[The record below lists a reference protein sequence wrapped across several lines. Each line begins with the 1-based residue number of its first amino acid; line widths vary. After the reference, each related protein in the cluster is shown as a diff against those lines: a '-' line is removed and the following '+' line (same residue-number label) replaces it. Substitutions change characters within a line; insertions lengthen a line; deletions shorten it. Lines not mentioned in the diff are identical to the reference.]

1 MPGKSKLR
9 DLVIAEIRKYIRDRG
24 LGTGDQ
30 LPTERELALA
40 FGVSRT
46 VVREALAGLEMA
58 GMLELSP
65 GRPPRLVA
73 EYDRAL
79 TQTIASIV
87 GGSAQA
93 LLDLAEARQI
103 FEVEVAALAAARCR
117 AEDLLELHAAQRAMR
132 ESIEQPSGYVTAD
145 LAFHGALVK
154 ASKNDVLAQLLRPMS
169 GLLRQSRE
177 QSAWKRRSPLDA
189 WEEHQRILERIEAG
203 DMSGARAAMLVHMTS
218 TRLDLSTALVSDEGR
233 ASSGRIETPRGTQ
246 ANRAPENPGPINVA
260 L

>member
-1 MPGKSKLR
+1 MPGRSKLR
-9 DLVIAEIRKYIRDRG
+9 DVVIAEIRRDVRDRG
-24 LGTGDQ
+24 LQTGDQ

-65 GRPPRLVA
+65 GRPPTLVA

-79 TQTIASIV
+79 TQTMASIV
-87 GGSAQA
+87 AGSAQA
-93 LLDLAEARQI
+93 LMDLAEARQI

-117 AEDLLELHAAQRAMR
+117 ADDLLALYAAQRAMR
-132 ESIEQPSGYVTAD
+132 ESIERPSGYVTAD
-145 LAFHGALVK
+145 LAFHAAIVK

-177 QSAWKRRSPLDA
+177 QTAWKRRPPLDA
-189 WEEHQRILERIEAG
+189 WEEHQRVLERIEAG
-203 DMSGARAAMLVHMTS
+203 DVSGARAAMLVHMAS
-218 TRLDLSTALVSDEGR
+218 TRLDLSTALVSNEGLTGLGGTGTSLGSPGDR
-233 ASSGRIETPRGTQ
+233 AQEH
-246 ANRAPENPGPINVA
+246 
-260 L
+260 